1 MSVSPADAAPA
12 ARAAGGPRVVLVGP
26 MGSGK
31 STVGALL
38 AERLGVPYRDTDADI
53 VAAEG
58 RAIADLF
65 VDEGEPYFRER
76 ERAAVRDAVAAHTG
90 VLSLGGGAILD
101 EGTRALLRGLPVVY
115 LSMDVEEAVRRVG
128 LNTARPLL
136 AVNPRKQW
144 RELMEARRHLYEEV
158 ARAVVATDDRTPEEV
173 AEAVLDALELKTAT
187 PGGRPPGPRPE
198 DAMTSKVTRIHV
210 DGTAGTEPY
219 EVLVGR
225 QLLGE
230 LGGLIGGAVKRVAVI
245 HPEALAETGDALR
258 QDLADQG
265 YEAVAVQVPN
275 AEEAKTAEV
284 AAYCW
289 KALGQSGFTRTDV
302 IVGVGGGA
310 TTDLAGFVA
319 ASWLRGVRWI
329 AVPTT
334 VLGMVDAAVGGKTG
348 INTAEGKN
356 LVGAFHPPAGV
367 LCDLA
372 ALDSLPVHDYVSGLA
387 EIIKAG
393 FIADPAILDLI
404 EADPEA
410 ARTPAGPHTAE
421 LIERSIRVKAEVV
434 SGDLK
439 ESGRREILNYGHT
452 LAHAIEKNERYKWR
466 HGAAVAVG
474 MHFAAELGRLAGRL
488 DDATADRHR
497 TVLESVGLPLSYRYD
512 QWPKLLETMKVDKK
526 SRGDLLRF
534 IVLDGLAKPTVLEG
548 PDPAVL
554 LAAYGEVAD

>member
-1 MSVSPADAAPA
+1 M
-12 ARAAGGPRVVLVGP
+12 
-26 MGSGK
+26 
-31 STVGALL
+31 
-38 AERLGVPYRDTDADI
+38 TDQ
-53 VAAEG
+53 E
-58 RAIADLF
+58 
-65 VDEGEPYFRER
+65 
-76 ERAAVRDAVAAHTG
+76 
-90 VLSLGGGAILD
+90 
-101 EGTRALLRGLPVVY
+101 
-115 LSMDVEEAVRRVG
+115 
-128 LNTARPLL
+128 
-136 AVNPRKQW
+136 
-144 RELMEARRHLYEEV
+144 
-158 ARAVVATDDRTPEEV
+158 
-173 AEAVLDALELKTAT
+173 
-187 PGGRPPGPRPE
+187 
-198 DAMTSKVTRIHV
+198 VTRIQV
-210 DGTAGTEPY
+210 GGSAGTDPY

-230 LGGLIGGAVKRVAVI
+230 LPKLIGNKAKRVAVI
-245 HPEALAETGDALR
+245 HPEALAETGEALR
-258 QDLADQG
+258 ADLAEQG
-265 YEAVAVQVPN
+265 FEAVAIQVPN

-289 KALGQSGFTRTDV
+289 KALGQTGFTRTDV

-319 ASWLRGVRWI
+319 ATWLRGVRWI

-334 VLGMVDAAVGGKTG
+334 VLAMVDAAVGGKTG

-393 FIADPAILDLI
+393 FIVDPVILDLI
-404 EADPEA
+404 EEDPQG

-421 LIERSIRVKAEVV
+421 LLVRSIRVKAEVV

-466 HGAAVAVG
+466 HGAAVSVG
-474 MHFAAELGRLAGRL
+474 MVFAAELGRLAGRL

-497 TVLESVGLPLSYRYD
+497 TVLDSVGLPLTYRGD

-534 IVLDGLAKPTVLEG
+534 IVLDGLGKPTVLEG

-554 LAAYGEVAD
+554 FAAYGEVSA

>member
-1 MSVSPADAAPA
+1 MSE
-12 ARAAGGPRVVLVGP
+12 
-26 MGSGK
+26 
-31 STVGALL
+31 T
-38 AERLGVPYRDTDADI
+38 
-53 VAAEG
+53 
-58 RAIADLF
+58 
-65 VDEGEPYFRER
+65 
-76 ERAAVRDAVAAHTG
+76 
-90 VLSLGGGAILD
+90 
-101 EGTRALLRGLPVVY
+101 
-115 LSMDVEEAVRRVG
+115 
-128 LNTARPLL
+128 
-136 AVNPRKQW
+136 
-144 RELMEARRHLYEEV
+144 
-158 ARAVVATDDRTPEEV
+158 
-173 AEAVLDALELKTAT
+173 
-187 PGGRPPGPRPE
+187 
-198 DAMTSKVTRIHV
+198 VTRIQV
-210 DGTAGTEPY
+210 GGTAGTEPY

-230 LGGLIGGAVKRVAVI
+230 LGGLVGDRVKRVAVI
-245 HPEALAETGDALR
+245 HPEALAETGEALR
-258 QDLADQG
+258 ADLAEQG
-265 YEAVAVQVPN
+265 FEAVAIQVPN

-334 VLGMVDAAVGGKTG
+334 VLAMVDAAVGGKTG

-372 ALDSLPVHDYVSGLA
+372 ALDSLPVNDYVSGLA

-393 FIADPAILDLI
+393 FIADPVILDLI
-404 EADPEA
+404 EADPQA

-466 HGAAVAVG
+466 HGAAVSVG
-474 MHFAAELGRLAGRL
+474 LHFAAELGRLAGRL

-497 TVLESVGLPLSYRYD
+497 TVLESVGLPLHYRHD

-548 PDPAVL
+548 PDPVVL
-554 LAAYGEVAD
+554 LAAYGEVGQ

>member
-1 MSVSPADAAPA
+1 MS
-12 ARAAGGPRVVLVGP
+12 GPLIVLVGP
-26 MGSGK
+26 MGVGK
-31 STVGALL
+31 STVGELL
-38 AERLGVPYRDTDADI
+38 AERLGSAYRDTDADV
-53 VAAEG
+53 VATAG
-58 RAIADLF
+58 KAIPEIF
-65 VDEGEPYFRER
+65 FDEGEERFRALER
-76 ERAAVRDAVAAHTG
+76 EAVRDAIDGHTG
-90 VLSLGGGAILD
+90 VLALGGGAVLD
-101 EGTRALLRGLPVVY
+101 AETRVLLAGRPVVY
-115 LSMDVEEAVRRVG
+115 LSMDVDEAVRRVG

-136 AVNPRKQW
+136 AVNPRRQW
-144 RELMEARRHLYEEV
+144 RELMDARRPLYEEV
-158 ARAVVATDDRTPEEV
+158 AAVTVATDERAPEEV
-173 AEAVLDALELKTAT
+173 AQAILDALELPERTDGPVPSDQEKT
-187 PGGRPPGPRPE
+187 R
-198 DAMTSKVTRIHV
+198 MTEQGTTRIQIA
-210 DGTAGTEPY
+210 GTAGTDPY

-230 LGGLIGGAVKRVAVI
+230 LPNLIGDRAKRVAVL
-245 HPEALAETGDALR
+245 HPEALAGTGEAVR
-258 QDLADQG
+258 EDLASQG
-265 YEAVAVQVPN
+265 YEAIAIQLPN
-275 AEEAKTAEV
+275 AEEAKTVEV

-289 KALGQSGFTRTDV
+289 KALGQTGFTRTDV

-310 TTDLAGFVA
+310 TTDVAGFVA

-334 VLGMVDAAVGGKTG
+334 VLAMVDAAVGGKTG

-372 ALDSLPVHDYVSGLA
+372 ALDSLAVNDYVSGMA

-393 FIADPAILDLI
+393 FIADPVILDLV
-404 EADPEA
+404 EADPQG

-434 SGDLK
+434 SSDLK
-439 ESGRREILNYGHT
+439 ESGLREILNYGHT

-466 HGAAVAVG
+466 HGAAVSVG
-474 MHFAAELGRLAGRL
+474 MVFAAELGRLAGRL

-497 TVLESVGLPLSYRYD
+497 AVLESVGLPLTYRGD
-512 QWPKLLETMKVDKK
+512 QWPKLLENMKVDKK

-534 IVLDGLAKPTVLEG
+534 IVLDGIGKPTVLEG

-554 LAAYGEVAD
+554 LAAFGEVSA

>member
-1 MSVSPADAAPA
+1 MSAPLI
-12 ARAAGGPRVVLVGP
+12 VLVGP
-26 MGSGK
+26 MGVGK
-31 STVGALL
+31 STVGELL
-38 AERLGVPYRDTDADI
+38 ADRLGTTYRDTDADV
-53 VAAEG
+53 VAAAG
-58 RAIADLF
+58 KSIAEIF
-65 VDEGEPYFRER
+65 FDEGEERFRALER
-76 ERAAVRDAVAAHTG
+76 RAVRDAVAEHPG
-90 VLSLGGGAILD
+90 VLALGGGAVLD
-101 EGTRALLRGLPVVY
+101 GTTRELLAGHRVVY
-115 LSMDVEEAVRRVG
+115 LSMDVDEAVRRVG

-136 AVNPRKQW
+136 AVNPRRQW
-144 RELMEARRHLYEEV
+144 RELMDARRHLYEDV
-158 ARAVVATDDRTPEEV
+158 AGATVATDERTPEEV
-173 AEAVLDALELKTAT
+173 AQAVLDATGLPERTAAAVPAGQENHT
-187 PGGRPPGPRPE
+187 
-198 DAMTSKVTRIHV
+198 MTEQGTTRIQIA
-210 DGTAGTEPY
+210 GTAGTDPY

-230 LGGLIGGAVKRVAVI
+230 LPNLIGDRAKRVAVL
-245 HPEALAETGDALR
+245 HPEALAETGEAVR
-258 QDLADQG
+258 EDLASQG
-265 YEAVAVQVPN
+265 YEAIAIQLPN
-275 AEEAKTAEV
+275 AEEAKTVEV

-289 KALGQSGFTRTDV
+289 KALGQTGFTRTDV

-310 TTDLAGFVA
+310 TTDVAGFVA

-334 VLGMVDAAVGGKTG
+334 VLAMVDAAVGGKTG

-372 ALDSLPVHDYVSGLA
+372 ALESLPVHDYVSGMA

-393 FIADPAILDLI
+393 FIADPVILDLV
-404 EADPEA
+404 ETDPEG

-434 SGDLK
+434 SSDLK
-439 ESGRREILNYGHT
+439 ESGLREILNYGHT

-466 HGAAVAVG
+466 HGAAVSVG
-474 MHFAAELGRLAGRL
+474 MVFAAELGRLAGRL

-497 TVLESVGLPLSYRYD
+497 AVLESVGLPLTYRGD
-512 QWPKLLETMKVDKK
+512 QWPKLLENMKVDKK

-534 IVLDGLAKPTVLEG
+534 IVLDGIGKPIVLEG

-554 LAAYGEVAD
+554 LAAYGEVSA

>member
-1 MSVSPADAAPA
+1 MTAQEPIRIKV
-12 ARAAGGPRVVLVGP
+12 AG
-26 MGSGK
+26 
-31 STVGALL
+31 T
-38 AERLGVPYRDTDADI
+38 
-53 VAAEG
+53 
-58 RAIADLF
+58 
-65 VDEGEPYFRER
+65 
-76 ERAAVRDAVAAHTG
+76 
-90 VLSLGGGAILD
+90 
-101 EGTRALLRGLPVVY
+101 
-115 LSMDVEEAVRRVG
+115 
-128 LNTARPLL
+128 
-136 AVNPRKQW
+136 
-144 RELMEARRHLYEEV
+144 
-158 ARAVVATDDRTPEEV
+158 
-173 AEAVLDALELKTAT
+173 
-187 PGGRPPGPRPE
+187 
-198 DAMTSKVTRIHV
+198 
-210 DGTAGTEPY
+210 DGTAPY
-219 EVLVGR
+219 EVLIGH

-230 LGGLIGGAVKRVAVI
+230 LGPLVGERAKRVAVI
-245 HPEALAETGDALR
+245 HPEALAGTGEALR
-258 QDLADQG
+258 EDLAAQG
-265 YEAVAVQVPN
+265 FEAVAIQVPN

-372 ALDSLPVHDYVSGLA
+372 ALESLPVNDYVSGLA

-393 FIADPAILDLI
+393 FIADPVILDLI
-404 EADPEA
+404 EADPQA

-421 LIERSIRVKAEVV
+421 LVERAVRVKAEVV
-434 SGDLK
+434 SGDLR

-466 HGAAVAVG
+466 HGAAVSVG

-534 IVLDGLAKPTVLEG
+534 IVLDGLARPTVLEG

-554 LAAYGEVAD
+554 LAAYGEVGQ